1 MTELNIKNRKI
12 ISKKT
17 ILIGLILSMILIASS
32 LYLLIYPPPSKERTD
47 YFRGEF
53 PIIYKGQQAGNGLM
67 YEKTVYV
74 PLDFLSILDGS
85 IVFDAKSKSVIFT
98 TADKVVQMP
107 TDSLTY
113 FINEKP
119 VQLQLTPLRTENNEL
134 YVALDPIIGFYPYK
148 YQVLDE
154 TNAILL
160 QSDGEELNYG
170 KTTSKDVDTEK
181 LRLRSGP
188 GLDYP
193 YAAQAAPGEK
203 LYIESEKEDYYF
215 VRKENG
221 VAGYMHKDFIIPG
234 KKEKISVARTIPP
247 KKMPDLVGPI
257 HLTWEAVY
265 TKNPDTDAIPVM
277 PGVNVVSPTWFH
289 LNSADGEIKSLASA
303 EYSNWARAKGYH
315 IWGLFS
321 NAFDPELTHN
331 AFKDFET
338 RKSMIRQLLHY
349 SNMYKL
355 QGINLDIENVHPEDG
370 PLVTQFVREAS
381 PYFREAG
388 LVLSLDITFIS
399 ESGNWSKFYEREKL
413 AESVDYLAVMAYD
426 EHWASSPIAGSVS
439 SLPWVEENL
448 ENLLNVVPKEKLI
461 LGIPLYTRLWAEKEA
476 ADGTIEVSSKSL
488 SMEKAKEWITENRIN
503 VKFDPASGQN
513 YAEYYDETEK
523 TNYKIWLEDE
533 LSLKKR
539 ADLARK
545 YDLAGIATWSRFFAD
560 SSAWT
565 ALLLEEEKTI
575 TKK

>member
-1 MTELNIKNRKI
+1 MTELNIKDRKI
-12 ISKKT
+12 ISKKM
-17 ILIGLILSMILIASS
+17 ILTGLIFSVILIASS
-32 LYLLIYPPPSKERTD
+32 MYFLLSPPASKERTD
-47 YFRGEF
+47 YFSGEI
-53 PIIYKGQQAGNGLM
+53 PIIYEGKQAGNGLM
-67 YEKTVYV
+67 DEKIVYV
-74 PLDFLSILDGS
+74 PLDLLSKLDES
-85 IVFDAKSKSVIFT
+85 IVYDAKSESVIFT
-98 TADKVVQMP
+98 SADKVVQMP

-119 VQLQLTPLRTENNEL
+119 VQLQMTPLRSENNEL

-148 YQVLDE
+148 YEILDE
-154 TNAILL
+154 TNAILI
-160 QSDGEELNYG
+160 QSDGEEIKYG
-170 KTTSKDVDTEK
+170 KTTSKDVHEEK

-188 GLDYP
+188 GLEYP
-193 YAAQAAPGEK
+193 YTAQAEPGER
-203 LYIESEKEDYYF
+203 LHIESEKGEYYL
-215 VRKENG
+215 VRKETG
-221 VAGYMHKDFIIPG
+221 VAGYMHKNFIIPG
-234 KKEKISVARTIPP
+234 KTEKISVARNIPP
-247 KKMPDLVGPI
+247 KKMPDLEGPI

-265 TKNPDTDAIPVM
+265 TKNPDTARIPVM
-277 PGVNVVSPTWFH
+277 PGVNVMSPTWFH

-303 EYSNWARAKGYH
+303 EYSNWARANGYH

-370 PLVTQFVREAS
+370 PLITQFVREAS

-388 LVLSLDITFIS
+388 LVLSIDVTFIS
-399 ESGNWSKFYEREKL
+399 ESGNWSRFYERDKL

-426 EHWASSPIAGSVS
+426 EHWASSPVAGSVS
-439 SLPWVEENL
+439 SLPWVERNL

-461 LGIPLYTRLWAEKEA
+461 LGVPLYTRLWSEKETE
-476 ADGTIEVSSKSL
+476 DGTIEVSSKSL
-488 SMEKAKEWITENRIN
+488 SMDQAKEWITENKVH
-503 VKFDPASGQN
+503 VKYDPKSGQN
-513 YAEYYDETEK
+513 FAEHYDETVK

-539 ADLARK
+539 AALAKK

-565 ALLLEEEKTI
+565 ALTLDDEKTI